1 MRTNIVIDVDLISK
15 AMEISQLTTKKEVV
29 NLALQE
35 FVSNHSRLNL
45 MDLKGQIKFADGYDH
60 RTLREGR
67 PIDIS

>member
-35 FVSNHSRLNL
+35 FVRNHSRLNL
-45 MDLKGQIKFADGYDH
+45 IDLKGQIKFADGYDH
-60 RTLREGR
+60 RALREGR